1 MSKCCSDNPA
11 NFWLVNLLRQQ
22 HKDLYDLQMHDKTA
36 LQYQVYL
43 EISTALEIAEKSISK
58 SLEST
63 EECVKQRPC
72 RYSTLSQL
80 I

>member
-36 LQYQVYL
+36 LQYQTYL
-43 EISTALEIAEKSISK
+43 EISAALETAEHSISK
-58 SLEST
+58 SLSSSED
-63 EECVKQRPC
+63 CVKQRPC
-72 RYSTLSQL
+72 RYSTLNKL